1 MKKPTLVIDLETVPD
16 PDLPA
21 PPKKRGS
28 KKGDDFPPIPCHR
41 IVAIGAALL
50 DAFGRLRRIW
60 IVGEESGGAELDML
74 TALVTWLNLQLAQR
88 TGLVLA
94 GWNTRGFDMPVIAA
108 RCLRHGLAFP
118 WYYEPHGARYRYGD
132 RHLDVMDFLADQWAT
147 KPCSLDLAAK
157 LIGMPGKLDCTGAS
171 VAKMV
176 AEGRLDDV
184 RAYCMQDVAQT
195 TALFLRTQLLRGE
208 LDHEGYVIAM
218 ETLLCAIEREPRLAP
233 MLPLLA
239 RQRLLPAP
247 AFTLKSVA
255 VTPSAPVQQA
265 RVEQPLKAA
274 S

>member
-1 MKKPTLVIDLETVPD
+1 VPD

-28 KKGDDFPPIPCHR
+28 KKGGGDSFPPIPCHR

-60 IVGEESGGAELDML
+60 IVGEDSDGTELNML

-94 GWNTRGFDMPVIAA
+94 GWNTRGFDLPVIMA
-108 RCLRHGLAFP
+108 RCLRYGLAFP

-132 RHLDVMDFLADQWAT
+132 RHLDVMDFLADHRAT
-147 KPCSLDLAAK
+147 KSFSLDLAAK

-171 VAKMV
+171 VAKMI
-176 AEGRLDDV
+176 AEGRLEEV
-184 RAYCMQDVAQT
+184 RAYCLQDVAQT
-195 TALFLRTQLLRGE
+195 VAVLLRVQLLRGE
-208 LDHEGYVIAM
+208 LDHEGYVAAM
-218 ETLLCAIEREPRLAP
+218 EGLLRAIDREPRLAP
-233 MLPLLA
+233 MLPLID
-239 RQRLLPAP
+239 RERLMSA
-247 AFTLKSVA
+247 AIQ
-255 VTPSAPVQQA
+255 SAPTVNGSEN
-265 RVEQPLKAA
+265 RPLRAA